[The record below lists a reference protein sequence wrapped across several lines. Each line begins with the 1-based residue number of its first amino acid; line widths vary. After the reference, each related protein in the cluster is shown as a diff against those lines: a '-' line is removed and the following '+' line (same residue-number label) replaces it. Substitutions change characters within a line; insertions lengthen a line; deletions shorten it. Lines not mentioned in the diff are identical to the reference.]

1 MEVTHN
7 IKIALFGGMANN
19 LYVFAKA
26 LHAAGQD
33 VCFVRDRGDSY
44 PFSQPV
50 WDDAPLTLPYED
62 LVNPRFDAD
71 RWTTIERECGWR
83 APDWLYDPLHA
94 TETRRTSA
102 GGSVPIRA
110 FARRRQRIGP
120 WARAF
125 ETLKQADAAIVR
137 TVDGALMAAASG
149 LPYAIL
155 PHGGDIRLAAG
166 IGDRP
171 KNMRGRL
178 KHALLRHAL
187 REAFVR
193 ANLVGS
199 HNPKGSAIGQTTLD
213 QFIGRLRFAKVAI
226 PREVVPRRP
235 APVRRRAL
243 SELLERIGAQMPAQ
257 PLCGFIP
264 SRVDYYWKGHD
275 QFLHA
280 LARRPK
286 ADIHWLMSGWGAD
299 YPKAK
304 EFVAENRLN
313 HCVTFLPVGFSRPL
327 LFEFMSAVDL
337 CVDQFHLGIYGTA
350 TVETMAHGTPVV
362 MQIDDEA
369 FNARGWE
376 PPPVL
381 NASNEDDIVRI
392 LDRISSGEID
402 LEERGRAAAAWISRN
417 HAPEIVVPDLVR
429 HLEYAVSQGR
439 AG

>member
-1 MEVTHN
+1 
-7 IKIALFGGMANN
+7 MANN

-26 LHAAGQD
+26 LHAAGQE

-50 WDDAPLTLPYED
+50 WNDAPLTLPYED
-62 LVNPRFDAD
+62 LANPRFDAD
-71 RWTTIERECGWR
+71 RWTTIERECSWR

-94 TETRRTSA
+94 TETCRTSV
-102 GGSVPIRA
+102 GGSIPIRMLA
-110 FARRRQRIGP
+110 YRRQRNGP

-125 ETLKQADAAIVR
+125 ETLNQADAAIVR
-137 TVDGALMAAASG
+137 SVDGALMAAASG

-166 IGDRP
+166 VGDRP
-171 KNMRGRL
+171 KNVRGRL
-178 KHALLRHAL
+178 RHALLRYAL
-187 REAFVR
+187 RDAFVG

-226 PREVVPRRP
+226 PSEVVPRRP
-235 APVRRRAL
+235 APARRRAL
-243 SELLERIGAQMPAQ
+243 SELLERIGVRMSAQ

-275 QFLHA
+275 LLLRA
-280 LARRPK
+280 LVRRPR
-286 ADIHWLMSGWGAD
+286 ADIHWYVSGWGAD
-299 YPKAK
+299 YPKAQ
-304 EFVAENRLN
+304 EFVNENSLD
-313 HCVTFLPVGFSRPL
+313 HCVTFLPVSLSKPL
-327 LFEFMSAVDL
+327 LVEFMSAADL
-337 CVDQFHLGIYGTA
+337 CVDQFHMGTYGMSA
-350 TVETMAHGTPVV
+350 VQAMAQGCPV
-362 MQIDDEA
+362 MMRIDDEA

-381 NASNEDDIVRI
+381 NAENADDIARI
-392 LDRISSGEID
+392 LNSILSGEID
-402 LEERGRAAAAWISRN
+402 LEERGRAAAAWVSRN
-417 HAPEIVVPDLVR
+417 HSPDQVLPDLLR
-429 HLEYAVSQGR
+429 HLAAFTASIAPVAEDA